1 MNMAISSGSRR
12 SGRVRQLVTV
22 IASENCSSI
31 TRRSDV
37 MSTRKYSA
45 NSTKG
50 RCVVPSQSMVM
61 IMGTIRFRVTPHRT
75 IFMSVTG
82 TGAGTGHGSGRL
94 LQIEPLK
101 E

>member
-1 MNMAISSGSRR
+1 MTN
-12 SGRVRQLVTV
+12 L
-22 IASENCSSI
+22 
-31 TRRSDV
+31 SDV
-37 MSTRKYSA
+37 NQNKYSA

-50 RCVVPSQSMVM
+50 RCVVPSQSTVM

-75 IFMSVTG
+75 IFMSVMG

-101 E
+101 EGERGNQSLAMVHE